1 MARSFATSLGRA
13 AFSRASSPL
22 RAAEVSGLSL
32 DIVRA
37 RAETPGCEGVIHFN
51 NAGAALQ
58 PTPVLA
64 AVRQHLDLE
73 AHMGAYEA
81 EEVASGA
88 LDDAYQGV
96 AALLGANPGEIAL
109 MESATRGLDSVLYS
123 LPLRPGD
130 RIHASTHE
138 YASSF
143 IALLQVS
150 RRTGAVVEVMASDAK
165 GVPDLEALETSL
177 DDRSRVVILTH
188 VPASSGTVN
197 PVAEVGAIARRSEV
211 LYVVDACQ
219 SVGQLPIDVD
229 VIGCDVL
236 VGTGRKYLRGPR
248 GTGFLYVRAGALDS
262 VEPATLDYHA
272 ADWSDRQRY
281 TVRGDA
287 RRYESFECAVA
298 ARIGLGVA
306 VRYAL
311 DWGILNISERVG
323 SLAAELRRR
332 LGDIDGVEVL
342 DRGPDLCGLVGF
354 RLQGWRCSDL
364 RKRLRGLGI
373 NTWVVQASATRLDL
387 EPRGVEELVRASV
400 HYYNTEAEVDRF
412 CLELARC

>member
-1 MARSFATSLGRA
+1 LSLQ
-13 AFSRASSPL
+13 
-22 RAAEVSGLSL
+22 AAEVSRLTI
-32 DIVRA
+32 DVVRA

-73 AHMGAYEA
+73 AQLGGYEA
-81 EEVASGA
+81 AEMASDA
-88 LDDAYQGV
+88 LEDVYRGV
-96 AALLGANPGEIAL
+96 AELLGASPGEIAL
-109 MESATRGLDSVLYS
+109 MESATRGLDAVLYS
-123 LPLRPGD
+123 LPLGPGD
-130 RIHASTHE
+130 RIHASTYE

-143 IALLQVS
+143 IALLQLS
-150 RRTGAVVEVMASDAK
+150 RRTGAVVEVIASDAE
-165 GVPDLEALETSL
+165 GVPDLEALQASL
-177 DDRSRVVILTH
+177 DDRSRVVVLTH

-197 PVAEVGAIARRSEV
+197 PVAEVGAIVRRSQA

-219 SVGQLPIDVD
+219 SAGQVPVDVD

-272 ADWSDRQRY
+272 ADWSDPQGY
-281 TVRGDA
+281 TVRRDA

-298 ARIGLGVA
+298 ARVGLGVA

-311 DWGILNISERVG
+311 EWGAVNISERVRA
-323 SLAAELRRR
+323 LAADLRRR
-332 LGDIDGVEVL
+332 LGGVEGVEVL
-342 DRGPDLCGLVGF
+342 DRGQDLCGLVGF
-354 RLQGWRCSDL
+354 RLAGWRCSDV
-364 RKRLRGLGI
+364 RDRLRGLGI
-373 NTWVVQASATRLDL
+373 NTWVVGTSATRLDL
-387 EPRGVEELVRASV
+387 EPRAVRELVRASV
-400 HYYNTEAEVDRF
+400 HYYNTEAEVGRF
-412 CLELARC
+412 CLELARLQ

>member
-1 MARSFATSLGRA
+1 MRPVRE
-13 AFSRASSPL
+13 L
-22 RAAEVSGLSL
+22 RGCCAAESSRLTI
-32 DIVRA
+32 DILRA
-37 RAETPGCEGVIHFN
+37 RAETPGCEGVIHLN

-58 PTPVLA
+58 PAPVLA

-73 AHMGAYEA
+73 AQLGGYEA
-81 EEVASGA
+81 AEQASGA
-88 LDDAYQGV
+88 IDDVYAAV
-96 AALLGANPGEIAL
+96 AELLGANLGEIAL

-123 LPLRPGD
+123 LPLEPGD

-138 YASSF
+138 YASNF
-143 IALLQVS
+143 IALLQLS
-150 RRTGAVVEVMASDAK
+150 RRTGALVEVVASDGE
-165 GVPDLEALETSL
+165 GVPDLDALEASL
-177 DDRSRVVILTH
+177 DERSRVVMLTH

-197 PVAEVGAIARRSEV
+197 PVAEVGVIVRRSRA

-219 SVGQLPIDVD
+219 SAGQLPLDVD

-272 ADWSDRQRY
+272 ADWSDQQGY
-281 TVRGDA
+281 AVRTDA

-311 DWGILNISERVG
+311 DVGVSNISERVRA
-323 SLAAELRRR
+323 LAADLRRR
-332 LGDIDGVEVL
+332 LRGIDGVEML

-354 RLQGWRCSDL
+354 RVQGWRCADV
-364 RKRLRGLGI
+364 RDKLRGLGI
-373 NTWVVQASATRLDL
+373 NTWVMQASATRLDL
-387 EPRGVEELVRASV
+387 EPRDVGELVRASV
-400 HYYNTEAEVDRF
+400 HYYNTEAEVERF
-412 CLELARC
+412 CLELARLR